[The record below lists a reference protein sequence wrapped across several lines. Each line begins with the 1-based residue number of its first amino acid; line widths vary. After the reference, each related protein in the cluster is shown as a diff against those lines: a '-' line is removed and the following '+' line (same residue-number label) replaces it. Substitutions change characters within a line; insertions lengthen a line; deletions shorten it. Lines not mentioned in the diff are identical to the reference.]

1 MPEAVAWP
9 DGAALERVEV
19 VAEPITE
26 STDRVGGSRTLINR
40 EQLDWLQP
48 QRVEE
53 LTALIPGAQ
62 PGNLQGGLDS
72 SVMLRGFAITGPRW
86 NGLPDIHR
94 LFVRDPYTAERIE
107 VISGPDAMLEGVSSP
122 GGVLRYIGKRPQQ
135 QPAQEAAITVGSHG
149 HRRLTADTT
158 GPLSDR
164 VAYRLTI
171 AAQEG
176 EQRPSRLSQQRH
188 HLLAGLSWAYH
199 AQGEL
204 RLEFEHQRNRTPFN
218 WGTVYVDGLGPQ
230 FDTLYHPPSQQ
241 HSRRDYRRAALYWE
255 HAVGDAWL
263 LSFRAARADVR
274 RHERIIG
281 FWTGGVFPVPDSM
294 AGYMADLRD
303 RYWQEDLRLQAE
315 LNHSLFG
322 RDHHLVLGFDSHRH
336 DIRFLRGQNYQGYT
350 VDRDTPDF
358 SGIDFDALP
367 RANHDRPAVSR
378 RSGLHLSSQWQL
390 TDRLRLGGGLRRTDF
405 RTRSATETRPW
416 ETTQRGREPT
426 WQAGVDY
433 TVTTATTLYAHAG
446 TGFNPNTG
454 QDSQGRHLPP
464 REARTIEGGLR
475 HIPRPGRLTS
485 PDWGRSS
492 PPSTRTASG
501 D

>member
-1 MPEAVAWP
+1 MRAEAKSCGFPGTLWGVTVLLVVMPEAVAWP

-107 VISGPDAMLEGVSSP
+107 VVSGPDAMLEGVSSP

-176 EQRPSRLSQQRH
+176 IRMNELELHRHLRRVRALSQISDQH
-188 HLLAGLSWAYH
+188 PALLLLLAN
-199 AQGEL
+199 Q
-204 RLEFEHQRNRTPFN
+204 
-218 WGTVYVDGLGPQ
+218 
-230 FDTLYHPPSQQ
+230 
-241 HSRRDYRRAALYWE
+241 
-255 HAVGDAWL
+255 
-263 LSFRAARADVR
+263 
-274 RHERIIG
+274 
-281 FWTGGVFPVPDSM
+281 
-294 AGYMADLRD
+294 
-303 RYWQEDLRLQAE
+303 
-315 LNHSLFG
+315 
-322 RDHHLVLGFDSHRH
+322 
-336 DIRFLRGQNYQGYT
+336 
-350 VDRDTPDF
+350 
-358 SGIDFDALP
+358 
-367 RANHDRPAVSR
+367 
-378 RSGLHLSSQWQL
+378 
-390 TDRLRLGGGLRRTDF
+390 
-405 RTRSATETRPW
+405 
-416 ETTQRGREPT
+416 
-426 WQAGVDY
+426 
-433 TVTTATTLYAHAG
+433 
-446 TGFNPNTG
+446 
-454 QDSQGRHLPP
+454 
-464 REARTIEGGLR
+464 
-475 HIPRPGRLTS
+475 
-485 PDWGRSS
+485 
-492 PPSTRTASG
+492 
-501 D
+501 